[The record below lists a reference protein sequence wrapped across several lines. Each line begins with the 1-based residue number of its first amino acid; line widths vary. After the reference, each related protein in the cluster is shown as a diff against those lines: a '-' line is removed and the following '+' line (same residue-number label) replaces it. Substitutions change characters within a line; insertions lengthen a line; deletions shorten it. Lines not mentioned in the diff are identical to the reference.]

1 MAQQQVQL
9 QAVLEVDHNA
19 KSAAALQAQT
29 IDLSQDGTTESI
41 ANEAGQKAGK
51 DTLEIRQY
59 QH

>member
-1 MAQQQVQL
+1 MQL
-9 QAVLEVDHNA
+9 QAVLEDNHTA

>member
-1 MAQQQVQL
+1 MQL
-9 QAVLEVDHNA
+9 QAVLEDNHTA

-41 ANEAGQKAGK
+41 VNEAGQKAGK
-51 DTLEIRQY
+51 DTLEILQY